1 MQVPTKKIHATA
13 DDRQTE
19 YLHATIIW
27 NRVRV
32 FKLPN
37 PSVEGYGPAIA
48 SQLSAARQEG
58 FFEAECPIDFNLDNA
73 GRALYV
79 QSGEYLKETF
89 MVDVNIGEQ
98 KMTVV
103 GRHASS
109 ATLLSVS

>member
-37 PSVEGYGPAIA
+37 PSVECYGPAIA

-58 FFEAECPIDFNLDNA
+58 FFEADCPSDFNLDSN
-73 GRALYV
+73 GRELYV
-79 QSGEYLKETF
+79 RSGEDLEETV
-89 MVDVNIGEQ
+89 MVDVNIGDQ
-98 KMTVV
+98 KMTTV

>member
-37 PSVEGYGPAIA
+37 PSIECYGPAIA

-58 FFEAECPIDFNLDNA
+58 FFEADCPSDFNLDNA
-73 GRALYV
+73 GRELYV
-79 QSGEYLKETF
+79 RCGEYLKETF

-98 KMTVV
+98 NMTTV